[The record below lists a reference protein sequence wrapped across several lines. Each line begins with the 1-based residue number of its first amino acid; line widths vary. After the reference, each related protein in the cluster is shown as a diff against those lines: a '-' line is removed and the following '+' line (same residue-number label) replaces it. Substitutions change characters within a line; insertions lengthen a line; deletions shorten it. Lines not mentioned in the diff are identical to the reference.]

1 MSDSDKRNTQQYDN
15 NTKRD
20 KFTKRRKK
28 IKTNLEDCLSGDVRR
43 WFLLKQEELGR
54 RRAIMRR
61 KRLPIVVRIKQHQSI

>member
-28 IKTNLEDCLSGDVRR
+28 IKTNLEDCLSGEYAVG
-43 WFLLKQEELGR
+43 FF
-54 RRAIMRR
+54 
-61 KRLPIVVRIKQHQSI
+61 